1 MAEEGEDGGGI
12 ESDEEVLSEV
22 HLGCPPRF
30 SGTYVSHFT
39 FPFLPKD
46 DLANAKLISLDEDG
60 DLVLARRRDGDDVH
74 KNSVRTLDTN
84 FQSFNLVTGSICKL
98 AVQHNITSSLPNV
111 GLQVWMA
118 ALLLS
123 DYLLHKSFISS
134 DLNNITAVE
143 LGAGTGLAGIVLARV
158 AKTVF
163 LTDYGSEVL
172 NNCAKNAYHSS
183 SSFGLNEASIH
194 IRELNWKDSWP
205 PRTDTFQS
213 VRAAPPGSRAR
224 SVLSSR
230 SKYSWTAS
238 EVAEVE
244 GATLFLAADVI
255 YSDDLTESFFS
266 ILEKLFSRG
275 SEKVLFL
282 ALEKRYNFSVD
293 DLDVVANGY
302 AKFRSFFRDEKEC
315 RIIDDVSL
323 PCFVGEQIDIFNIPQ
338 YIREYERSKELELW
352 RIRYCARS
360 QLV

>member
-1 MAEEGEDGGGI
+1 MAEAGEAGGGRD
-12 ESDEEVLSEV
+12 SSEVVMSEV
-22 HLGCPPRF
+22 HLGCPPCF

-39 FPFLPKD
+39 FPFTRKD
-46 DLANAKLISLDEDG
+46 DLANAKLISLDDDG
-60 DLVLARRRDGDDVH
+60 DLVLARRRVID
-74 KNSVRTLDTN
+74 
-84 FQSFNLVTGSICKL
+84 SICKL

-123 DYLLHKSFISS
+123 DYFLHKSFISS

-143 LGAGTGLAGIVLARV
+143 LGTGTGLAGIVLARV

-163 LTDYGSEVL
+163 LTDHGSEVL
-172 NNCAKNAYHSS
+172 NNCEKNVHLN
-183 SSFGLNEASIH
+183 SSFWGLNETSIH
-194 IRELNWKDSWP
+194 VRELNWKDSWP
-205 PRTDTFQS
+205 PRIDAFQ
-213 VRAAPPGSRAR
+213 
-224 SVLSSR
+224 R

-244 GATLFLAADVI
+244 EATLFLAADVI
-255 YSDDLTESFFS
+255 YCDDITVSFFS

-275 SEKVLFL
+275 SEKVLYL

-302 AKFRSFFRDEKEC
+302 VKFRSFFRDDEEC
-315 RIIDDVSL
+315 RIIDDLSL

-338 YIREYERSKELELW
+338 YIREYERCKELELW
-352 RIRYCARS
+352 RIRYCRRS
-360 QLV
+360 QLI